1 MQVQGVTVTKIIE
14 PKLLGV
20 FETHNVYLC
29 HGKYGEYL
37 RHNSLNYSIPEWAK
51 MENLK
56 EPFGIAQASNII
68 DWKIKNKVPRG
79 EAVCKELDV
88 SGETVCT
95 ICRVIEPKVLGEIN
109 GQWVTLMSRDN
120 GHCRYLRYNGENY
133 FINDKNKNLDT
144 FTLEDA
150 VRMFGWDRH
159 KIVIKKFADVSEN
172 EWLSTTDC
180 IGIHEIIST

>member
-1 MQVQGVTVTKIIE
+1 MQVEGVTVTKIIE

-20 FETHNVYLC
+20 FEAHNVYLC

-68 DWKIKNKVPRG
+68 DWKMKNSRVPRG
-79 EAVCKELDV
+79 EAVCKNE
-88 SGETVCT
+88 
-95 ICRVIEPKVLGEIN
+95 
-109 GQWVTLMSRDN
+109 
-120 GHCRYLRYNGENY
+120 
-133 FINDKNKNLDT
+133 
-144 FTLEDA
+144 
-150 VRMFGWDRH
+150 
-159 KIVIKKFADVSEN
+159 IVIKKFADVSEN

-180 IGIHEIIST
+180 ISIHEIIST

>member
-1 MQVQGVTVTKIIE
+1 
-14 PKLLGV
+14 V
-20 FETHNVYLC
+20 FKAHNVYLC

-68 DWKIKNKVPRG
+68 DWKMRNKVPRG
-79 EAVCKELDV
+79 EAVCKNE
-88 SGETVCT
+88 
-95 ICRVIEPKVLGEIN
+95 
-109 GQWVTLMSRDN
+109 
-120 GHCRYLRYNGENY
+120 
-133 FINDKNKNLDT
+133 
-144 FTLEDA
+144 
-150 VRMFGWDRH
+150 
-159 KIVIKKFADVSEN
+159 IVIKKFGDVSEN